1 MIKDIVD
8 SVKELDLSE
17 HKPEVLT
24 ALLTGT
30 TVASFMYISNARS
43 VQKTAMNITKGV
55 IQESEESYQ
64 KRLADE
70 VRKLKEVAEKNEMKV
85 KKTYEEDILRLK
97 IHTFPNS
104 TSNPNPNSIND
115 SFRTKQ
121 TKQTKTKTARSL

>member
-55 IQESEESYQ
+55 IQESEDPRIQGSSPIEDVGTNSFSF
-64 KRLADE
+64 
-70 VRKLKEVAEKNEMKV
+70 VSKE
-85 KKTYEEDILRLK
+85 
-97 IHTFPNS
+97 
-104 TSNPNPNSIND
+104 
-115 SFRTKQ
+115 
-121 TKQTKTKTARSL
+121 